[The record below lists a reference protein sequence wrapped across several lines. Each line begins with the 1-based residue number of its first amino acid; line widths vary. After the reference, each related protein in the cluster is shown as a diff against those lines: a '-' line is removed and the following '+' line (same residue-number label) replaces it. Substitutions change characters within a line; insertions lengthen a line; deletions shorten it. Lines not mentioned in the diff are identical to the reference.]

1 MDTRELLAT
10 CGESTFQT
18 VVVPPSMAP
27 RNTLYAESSCVHR
40 PVSVDA
46 IDRRCK
52 SKRELRDAESARCSR
67 GHSSSGSGPRRSDS
81 SHLVAPRKSP
91 CRSTARAAGTARA
104 PRRPSV
110 CAGAPRGTRRLRCAR
125 PDLRA
130 RPTRSCRTSPCAPRP
145 SPPPSRLLGSP
156 GSIASRRASH
166 YVQGAPRG
174 RAPRRSAMSRLG
186 IPRMSGR
193 RPPRA
198 QISGARS
205 ASRRAGSEGG
215 TACTPS

>member
-1 MDTRELLAT
+1 
-10 CGESTFQT
+10 
-18 VVVPPSMAP
+18 MAP

-110 CAGAPRGTRRLRCAR
+110 CAGAPRGTSRLRCER
-125 PDLRA
+125 PGLLA
-130 RPTRSCRTSPCAPRP
+130 GSTHSCRTSLCAQRP

-156 GSIASRRASH
+156 GSIASARASH
-166 YVQGAPRG
+166 YPQGAPRG
-174 RAPRRSAMSRLG
+174 RAPKSSTRPRLG
-186 IPRMSGR
+186 IPRMSGH

-205 ASRRAGSEGG
+205 ASKRLSSGGG